1 LPTPSAKTAGSDFS
15 QQILPEDG
23 SKSGQ
28 KRKLRSGASKNR
40 HQNFNRY

>member
-1 LPTPSAKTAGSDFS
+1 MTSAKTADNYFLL
-15 QQILPEDG
+15 QILPVDG

-28 KRKLRSGASKNR
+28 KRKRRSGASKNR